1 MKKKPKCKLIGT
13 NGNVFTLYG
22 KVREALREAG
32 LYKEREEFSSRLF
45 KCESYDEALALMCE
59 YVDIY

>member
-13 NGNVFTLYG
+13 NGNVFALAA
-22 KVREALREAG
+22 KVREALRKAG
-32 LYKEREEFSSRLF
+32 LREDMEEFSSRLF